1 MFTNRVPSSLN
12 QPAAQD
18 MPGTDSLD
26 LSEAGVGGGDPRIA
40 DLVNEAR
47 AQGFTIEERAFGRRR
62 EEHVNRE
69 PYRFDNVED

>member
-12 QPAAQD
+12 QPPAQD
-18 MPGTDSLD
+18 MPGTDCLD
-26 LSEAGVGGGDPRIA
+26 LSEAGIGGGDPRIA

-62 EEHVNRE
+62 EEQVNRE
-69 PYRFDNVED
+69 PYRFDNVGD